1 MSTKGTLYLIPNFL
15 GEPAESPLLVPD
27 AQLAVIRT
35 LTEFIVENEK
45 NARACLKGLQ
55 ISTPQNQ
62 LTIHVLDKHN
72 PQHSINTYL
81 KNAESG
87 GNIGLLSDAGVP
99 CVADPGAEVVKAAH
113 KKGIQVVPFVGPSSI
128 LLAIMASGF
137 NGQSFA
143 FHGYLPIDAAERAKK
158 LKFLE
163 KESRERKQTQ
173 VFIETP
179 YRNNP
184 LLADIMKHC
193 SPQTMLCV
201 ACNLTLPDESIVSQ
215 SIDKWLKNTPDYHKK
230 PAVFVLFG
238 G

>member
-81 KNAESG
+81 KNAEG
-87 GNIGLLSDAGVP
+87 GGSIGLLSDAGVP
-99 CVADPGAEVVKAAH
+99 CVADPGAEVVKVAH

-143 FHGYLPIDAAERAKK
+143 FHGYLPIDTAERAKK